1 MKKVLVAV
9 DGSEYSE
16 RAFEYS
22 LEDAKKL
29 NHKLTILSVVQS
41 TAYGG
46 EILERALK
54 SRVKRAEE
62 FTEKLKKKAEK
73 EGVDVD
79 SKIITGVNVS
89 TEIAKFAEE
98 NDYDLIVMG
107 SRGKTELGTIHL
119 GSVSEGVV
127 RRAHCS
133 VLIVR

>member
-22 LEDAKKL
+22 FEDAKKL
-29 NHKLTILSVVQS
+29 NHKLKILSVVQS